1 MEENK
6 ELIQFSFEWNPKNY
20 DNVAPNVKEL
30 AIKLVEL
37 NLVKVEKDLDSNGNI
52 IILHTGVCKKQGL
65 VECLSAGIVN
75 ENIYSYKFSTKPNF
89 SLNTICQG
97 RDESKVNYCKMPSC
111 PIVLAGYLW
120 YLKYKDNTQ
129 KQVVEIFD
137 NNITENDRYL
147 SNYNELKKME
157 LNSELEEILQPLAM
171 PNIKG
176 LRCAFV
182 GDEGTDKDGMI
193 NKVAEYLYRIG
204 KISSSKPVEINM
216 GGDFNLQDDKLYSIV
231 DIQNYLNAIAN
242 NDDFSNAA
250 ESGRKINKG
259 NITKLVSQTKGKYII
274 INTTPLE
281 LKKFL
286 ESNSK
291 LPYIFDQTI
300 YFKDYEDEKIWN
312 MFEKNLTEYHKKKIT
327 ENTKKEF
334 LQYLSKNRKYFP
346 FKNEELSLFLAGYVS
361 RKNEF
366 VLPKERYQEKTF
378 QEMFSDLIGMNN
390 IKNQILEFNSF
401 LKLQKKLESKG
412 KKIPSFNLHMMFL
425 GNPGTRKDNSCKN
438 DI

>member
-137 NNITENDRYL
+137 NNITENDRY
-147 SNYNELKKME
+147 
-157 LNSELEEILQPLAM
+157 
-171 PNIKG
+171 
-176 LRCAFV
+176 
-182 GDEGTDKDGMI
+182 
-193 NKVAEYLYRIG
+193 
-204 KISSSKPVEINM
+204 
-216 GGDFNLQDDKLYSIV
+216 
-231 DIQNYLNAIAN
+231 
-242 NDDFSNAA
+242 
-250 ESGRKINKG
+250 
-259 NITKLVSQTKGKYII
+259 
-274 INTTPLE
+274 
-281 LKKFL
+281 
-286 ESNSK
+286 
-291 LPYIFDQTI
+291 
-300 YFKDYEDEKIWN
+300 
-312 MFEKNLTEYHKKKIT
+312 
-327 ENTKKEF
+327 
-334 LQYLSKNRKYFP
+334 
-346 FKNEELSLFLAGYVS
+346 
-361 RKNEF
+361 
-366 VLPKERYQEKTF
+366 
-378 QEMFSDLIGMNN
+378 
-390 IKNQILEFNSF
+390 
-401 LKLQKKLESKG
+401 
-412 KKIPSFNLHMMFL
+412 
-425 GNPGTRKDNSCKN
+425 
-438 DI
+438 

>member
-1 MEENK
+1 
-6 ELIQFSFEWNPKNY
+6 
-20 DNVAPNVKEL
+20 
-30 AIKLVEL
+30 
-37 NLVKVEKDLDSNGNI
+37 
-52 IILHTGVCKKQGL
+52 
-65 VECLSAGIVN
+65 
-75 ENIYSYKFSTKPNF
+75 
-89 SLNTICQG
+89 
-97 RDESKVNYCKMPSC
+97 
-111 PIVLAGYLW
+111 
-120 YLKYKDNTQ
+120 
-129 KQVVEIFD
+129 
-137 NNITENDRYL
+137 
-147 SNYNELKKME
+147 ME
-157 LNSELEEILQPLAM
+157 LNSELEEILQPLAI

-193 NKVAEYLYRIG
+193 NKVAEYLKKKK

-216 GGDFNLQDDKLYSIV
+216 GGNFNLQDDKLYSII

-242 NDDFSNAA
+242 NDDFSNVA

-390 IKNQILEFNSF
+390 IKNQILEFNSL